1 MTIKMKYE
9 EIYIGQ
15 KATLRHKITQNDIE
29 KFVDL
34 SGDDNKLHVNKEF
47 AAKTSFKKPV
57 VHGMIGASFIS
68 TVIGTKIPGD
78 GALWFSQTLEFLL
91 PVRVGDEITVIAE
104 VSKKIDRDRTIEL
117 NVEIQNQNRQVVTRG
132 VSKVKVLD
140 ELERAVET
148 IKEDTERKVAL
159 VVGATGG
166 LGGAV
171 SVQLAKDGYDVV
183 LHYYSNKDKANKLKK
198 EIETMTEGKAYTI
211 QADINDERDIE
222 NLVEQAIREA
232 YRIDCYVNC
241 ASTPIPP
248 INVTDLNYGD
258 FEKQMNLNIK
268 INLSFFKK
276 LLPQM
281 IERKYGKMITIG
293 SLFSDKPNP
302 NLVHYATAKAALE
315 GFTRAMAFELAPKGI
330 RVNMVSPS
338 MIATDLTAD
347 IPEKMKLLSAMQTP
361 LRRLATPEDVA
372 GAVSFLASEKSDYL
386 SGEVIRIN
394 GGQIM
399 K

>member
-1 MTIKMKYE
+1 MKYE
-9 EIYIGQ
+9 EIFVGQ
-15 KATLRHKITQNDIE
+15 KETLSHKVTQSDIE

-68 TVIGTKIPGD
+68 TIIGTKIPGD

-104 VSKKIDRDRTIEL
+104 VTKKIDRDRTIEL

-132 VSKVKVLD
+132 ISKVKVLE
-140 ELERAVET
+140 ELEQAVEEVKAENT
-148 IKEDTERKVAL
+148 KKVAL

-166 LGGAV
+166 IGSAV
-171 SVQLAKDGYDVV
+171 AKALAADGYDVI
-183 LHYYSNKDKANKLKK
+183 LHYHSNKDKANQIKK
-198 EIETMTEGKAYTI
+198 EIEEKTDSKAYVI
-211 QADINDERDIE
+211 SANIHSEKDIE
-222 NLVEQAIREA
+222 ELVSQSMREV
-232 YRIDCYVNC
+232 YRIDCFVNC

-248 INVTDLNYGD
+248 INVADLTWED
-258 FEKQMNLNIK
+258 FEKQMDLNIK
-268 INLSFFKK
+268 INLSFIKK

-281 IERKYGKMITIG
+281 TERKYGKIIAVG

-302 NLVHYATAKAALE
+302 NLVHYVTAKAALE

-361 LRRLATPEDVA
+361 LRRLALPEDVA

>member
-1 MTIKMKYE
+1 MKYE
-9 EIYIGQ
+9 NIFIGQ
-15 KATLRHKITQNDIE
+15 KETLSHKVTQSDIE

-68 TVIGTKIPGD
+68 TIIGTKIPGD
-78 GALWFSQTLEFLL
+78 GALWYSQTLDFLL

-104 VSKKIDRDRTIEL
+104 VTKKIDRDRTIEL
-117 NVEIQNQNRQVVTRG
+117 SVEIQNQNRQVVTRG
-132 VSKVKVLD
+132 ISKVKVLE
-140 ELERAVET
+140 ELEKAVEE
-148 IKEDTERKVAL
+148 IKEETTNRVAL

-166 LGGAV
+166 IGSAV
-171 SVQLAKDGYDVV
+171 AIQLAHDGYDVII
-183 LHYYSNKDKANKLKK
+183 HYHSNKEKADKIKQ
-198 EIETMTEGKAYTI
+198 EIESATKSKVYAI
-211 QADINDERDIE
+211 QADINQEKDIE
-222 NLVEQAIREA
+222 NLIAQAMREA
-232 YRIDCYVNC
+232 YRVDCFVNC

-248 INVTDLNYGD
+248 INVSDLTWED
-258 FEKQMNLNIK
+258 FLNQMNLNIK
-268 INLSFFKK
+268 INLSFIKK

-281 IERKYGKMITIG
+281 MERKYGKIITIG
-293 SLFSDKPNP
+293 SLFSDKTNP
-302 NLVHYATAKAALE
+302 NLVHYATAKSALE
-315 GFTRAMAFELAPKGI
+315 GFTKAMAFELAPKGI

-361 LRRLATPEDVA
+361 LRRLALPEDVA
-372 GAVSFLASEKSDYL
+372 GAVSYLASDKSDFL

-394 GGQIM
+394 GGQYM

>member
-1 MTIKMKYE
+1 MKYE
-9 EIYIGQ
+9 EIFIGQ
-15 KATLRHKITQNDIE
+15 KETLSHKVTQSDIE

-68 TVIGTKIPGD
+68 TIIGTRIPGD

-91 PVRVGDEITVIAE
+91 PVRVGDVITVIAE
-104 VSKKIDRDRTIEL
+104 VTKKIDRDRTIEL

-132 VSKVKVLD
+132 VSKVKVLE
-140 ELERAVET
+140 ELEKAVEEIREET
-148 IKEDTERKVAL
+148 TNKVAL
-159 VVGATGG
+159 VIGATGG
-166 LGGAV
+166 IGSAV
-171 SVQLAKDGYDVV
+171 ALQLAKDSYDVV
-183 LHYYSNKDKANKLKK
+183 LHYHSNKDKAIVLKK
-198 EIETMTEGKAYTI
+198 QIEEATECKVYPI
-211 QADINDERDIE
+211 QADINDEKDVE
-222 NLVEQAIREA
+222 NLISQAIREA
-232 YRIDCYVNC
+232 YRIDCFVNC

-248 INVTDLNYGD
+248 INVTDLTWED
-258 FEKQMNLNIK
+258 FQSQMNLNIK
-268 INLSFFKK
+268 INLSFFKL

-281 IERKYGKMITIG
+281 LERKYGKMIMVG

-315 GFTRAMAFELAPKGI
+315 GFTKAMAFELAPKGI

-347 IPEKMKLLSAMQTP
+347 IPEKMKLLSAMNTP
-361 LRRLATPEDVA
+361 LRRLALPEDVA

-386 SGEVIRIN
+386 SGEVIHVN
-394 GGQIM
+394 GGQYM

>member
-1 MTIKMKYE
+1 MKYE
-9 EIYIGQ
+9 EIFIGQ
-15 KATLRHKITQNDIE
+15 KETLSHKVTQSDIE

-68 TVIGTKIPGD
+68 TIIGTRIPGD

-104 VSKKIDRDRTIEL
+104 VTKKIDRDRTIEL

-132 VSKVKVLD
+132 VSKVKVLE
-140 ELERAVET
+140 ELEKAVEE
-148 IKEDTERKVAL
+148 IKEETTNKVAL

-166 LGGAV
+166 IGSAV
-171 SVQLAKDGYDVV
+171 ALQLAKDGYDVI
-183 LHYYSNKDKANKLKK
+183 LHYHSNKEKANTLKK
-198 EIETMTEGKAYTI
+198 QIEEETERRVIPI
-211 QADINDERDIE
+211 QANINDEKDIE
-222 NLVEQAIREA
+222 NLMTQAMREA
-232 YRIDCYVNC
+232 YRIDCFVNC

-248 INVTDLNYGD
+248 INVTDLTWED
-258 FEKQMNLNIK
+258 FQSQMNLNIK
-268 INLSFFKK
+268 INLSFVKK

-281 IERKYGKMITIG
+281 LERKYGKLIMVG

-315 GFTRAMAFELAPKGI
+315 GFTKAMAFELAPKGI

-347 IPEKMKLLSAMQTP
+347 IPEKMKLLSAMNTP
-361 LRRLATPEDVA
+361 LRRLALPEDVA
-372 GAVSFLASEKSDYL
+372 GAVSFLASNKSDYL
-386 SGEVIRIN
+386 SGEVIHIN
-394 GGQIM
+394 GGQYM

>member
-1 MTIKMKYE
+1 MKYE
-9 EIYIGQ
+9 EIFIGQ
-15 KATLRHKITQNDIE
+15 KESLTHKVTQSDIE

-68 TVIGTKIPGD
+68 TIIGTKIPGD

-91 PVRVGDEITVIAE
+91 PVRVGDVITVIAE
-104 VSKKIDRDRTIEL
+104 VIKKIDRDRTIEL

-132 VSKVKVLD
+132 ISKVKVLE
-140 ELERAVET
+140 ELEKVVEE
-148 IKEDTERKVAL
+148 IKEETTNKVAL

-166 LGGAV
+166 IGSAV
-171 SVQLAKDGYDVV
+171 ALQLATDGYDVI
-183 LHYYSNKDKANKLKK
+183 LHYHSNKDKANSLKK
-198 EIETMTEGKAYTI
+198 QIEEATDSKVYTI
-211 QADINDERDIE
+211 QANINEEKDIE
-222 NLVEQAIREA
+222 NLMSQAMREA
-232 YRIDCYVNC
+232 YRIDCFVNC

-248 INVTDLNYGD
+248 IKVTELTWDD
-258 FEKQMNLNIK
+258 FMSQLNLNIK
-268 INLSFFKK
+268 INLFFFNQ

-281 IERKYGKMITIG
+281 LERKYGKMIMVG

-315 GFTRAMAFELAPKGI
+315 GFTKAMAFELAPKGI

-347 IPEKMKLLSAMQTP
+347 IPEKMKVLSAMNTP
-361 LRRLATPEDVA
+361 LRRLALPEDVA
-372 GAVSFLASEKSDYL
+372 GAVSFLASNKSDYL
-386 SGEVIRIN
+386 SGEVIHIN
-394 GGQIM
+394 GGQYM

>member
-1 MTIKMKYE
+1 MRYE
-9 EIYIGQ
+9 DIFIGQ
-15 KATLRHKITQNDIE
+15 KESLSHKVTQSDIE

-68 TVIGTKIPGD
+68 TIIGTKIPGD

-91 PVRVGDEITVIAE
+91 PVRVGDEITVTAE
-104 VSKKIDRDRTIEL
+104 VTKKSDRDRTIEL

-132 VSKVKVLD
+132 ISKVKVLE
-140 ELERAVET
+140 ELVEAVET
-148 IKEDTERKVAL
+148 LKKETEKKVAL

-166 LGGAV
+166 IGSAV
-171 SVQLAKDGYDVV
+171 ACQLAEDGYDVI
-183 LHYYSNKDKANKLKK
+183 LNYHSNKEKANRLKR
-198 EIETMTEGKAYTI
+198 EIEEQTQSKAYAI

-222 NLVEQAIREA
+222 NLVEQAMREV
-232 YRIDCYVNC
+232 YRIDCFVNC

-248 INVTDLNYGD
+248 INVTELNYSD
-258 FEKQMNLNIK
+258 FEKQMDLNIK
-268 INLSFFKK
+268 INLSFIKK

-281 IERKYGKMITIG
+281 IERKNGKIITVG

-394 GGQIM
+394 GGQLM

>member
-1 MTIKMKYE
+1 MKYE
-9 EIYIGQ
+9 EIFIGQ
-15 KATLRHKITQNDIE
+15 KETLSHKVTQSDIE

-68 TVIGTKIPGD
+68 TIIGTRIPGD

-91 PVRVGDEITVIAE
+91 PVRVGDVITVIAE
-104 VSKKIDRDRTIEL
+104 VTKKIDRDRTIEL

-132 VSKVKVLD
+132 ISKVKVLE
-140 ELERAVET
+140 ELEKAVEE
-148 IKEDTERKVAL
+148 IKEETSNKVAL

-166 LGGAV
+166 IGSAV
-171 SVQLAKDGYDVV
+171 ALQLATDGYDVI
-183 LHYYSNKDKANKLKK
+183 LHYHSNKDKANSLKK
-198 EIETMTEGKAYTI
+198 QIEEATDSKVYTI
-211 QADINDERDIE
+211 QANINEEKDIE
-222 NLVEQAIREA
+222 NLMSQAMREA
-232 YRIDCYVNC
+232 YRIDCFVNC

-248 INVTDLNYGD
+248 IKVTDLTWDD
-258 FEKQMNLNIK
+258 FMSQLNLNIK
-268 INLSFFKK
+268 INLFFFNQ

-281 IERKYGKMITIG
+281 LERKYGKMIMVG

-315 GFTRAMAFELAPKGI
+315 GFTKAMAFELAPKGI

-347 IPEKMKLLSAMQTP
+347 IPEKMKVLSAMNTP
-361 LRRLATPEDVA
+361 LRRLALPEDVA
-372 GAVSFLASEKSDYL
+372 GAVSFLASNKSDYL
-386 SGEVIRIN
+386 SGEVIHIN
-394 GGQIM
+394 GGQYM

>member
-1 MTIKMKYE
+1 MKYE
-9 EIYIGQ
+9 DIYIGQ
-15 KATLRHKITQNDIE
+15 KETLSHQVTQTDIE

-68 TVIGTKIPGD
+68 TIIGTKIPGD

-104 VSKKIDRDRTIEL
+104 VTKKIDRDRTIEL

-132 VSKVKVLD
+132 VSKVKVLE
-140 ELERAVET
+140 ELEKAVEEVKAENT
-148 IKEDTERKVAL
+148 KKVAL

-166 LGGAV
+166 IGSAV
-171 SVQLAKDGYDVV
+171 AKALAADGYDVI
-183 LHYYSNKDKANKLKK
+183 LHYYSNKEKANLLKK
-198 EIETMTEGKAYTI
+198 EIEKNTESKAFI
-211 QADINDERDIE
+211 IPANIHSERDIE
-222 NLVEQAIREA
+222 ELVSQSMREA
-232 YRIDCYVNC
+232 YRIDCFVNC

-248 INVTDLNYGD
+248 INVTDLTWED

-268 INLSFFKK
+268 INLSFIKK

-281 IERKYGKMITIG
+281 VERKYGKIITIG

-315 GFTRAMAFELAPKGI
+315 GFTRALAFELAPKGI

-361 LRRLATPEDVA
+361 LRRLALPEDVA

>member
-1 MTIKMKYE
+1 MKYE
-9 EIYIGQ
+9 EIFVGQ
-15 KATLRHKITQNDIE
+15 KETLSHKVTQSDIE

-68 TVIGTKIPGD
+68 TIIGTKIPGD
-78 GALWFSQTLEFLL
+78 GALWFSQSLEFLL

-104 VSKKIDRDRTIEL
+104 VTKKIDRDRTIEL

-132 VSKVKVLD
+132 VSKVKVLE
-140 ELERAVET
+140 ELEQAVEEVKAENT
-148 IKEDTERKVAL
+148 KRVAL

-166 LGGAV
+166 IGSAV
-171 SVQLAKDGYDVV
+171 SKALAADGYDVI
-183 LHYYSNKDKANKLKK
+183 LHYHSNKDKANQIKK
-198 EIETMTEGKAYTI
+198 EIEEQTNSKAYVI
-211 QADINDERDIE
+211 PANIHSEKDIE
-222 NLVEQAIREA
+222 ELVSQSMRKA
-232 YRIDCYVNC
+232 YRIDCFVNC

-248 INVTDLNYGD
+248 INVADLTWED
-258 FEKQMNLNIK
+258 FEKQLDLNIK
-268 INLSFFKK
+268 INLSFVKK

-281 IERKYGKMITIG
+281 TERKYGKIITVG

-361 LRRLATPEDVA
+361 LRRLALPEDVA

>member
-1 MTIKMKYE
+1 MKYE
-9 EIYIGQ
+9 DIYIGQ
-15 KATLRHKITQNDIE
+15 KETLSHQVTQTDIE

-68 TVIGTKIPGD
+68 TIIGTKIPGD

-104 VSKKIDRDRTIEL
+104 VTKKIDRDRTIEL

-132 VSKVKVLD
+132 VSKVKVLE
-140 ELERAVET
+140 ELEKAVEEVKAENT
-148 IKEDTERKVAL
+148 KKVAL

-166 LGGAV
+166 IGSAV
-171 SVQLAKDGYDVV
+171 AKALAADGYDVI
-183 LHYYSNKDKANKLKK
+183 LHYYSNKEKANLLKK
-198 EIETMTEGKAYTI
+198 EIEKNTESKAFI
-211 QADINDERDIE
+211 IPANIHSERDIE
-222 NLVEQAIREA
+222 ELVSQSMREA
-232 YRIDCYVNC
+232 YRIDCFVNC

-248 INVTDLNYGD
+248 INVADLAWED
-258 FEKQMNLNIK
+258 FEKQMDLNIK
-268 INLSFFKK
+268 INLSFVKK

-281 IERKYGKMITIG
+281 VERKYGKIITVG
-293 SLFSDKPNP
+293 SLFSDKPNH

-361 LRRLATPEDVA
+361 LRRLALPEDVA

-386 SGEVIRIN
+386 SGEVIRVN

>member
-1 MTIKMKYE
+1 MKYE
-9 EIYIGQ
+9 DIYVGQ
-15 KATLRHKITQNDIE
+15 KESLRHKVTQSDIE

-68 TVIGTKIPGD
+68 TIIGTKIPGD

-91 PVRVGDEITVIAE
+91 PVRIDDEITVTAE
-104 VSKKIDRDRTIEL
+104 VTKKIDRDRTIEL
-117 NVEIQNQNRQVVTRG
+117 NIEIQNQNRQVVTRG
-132 VSKVKVLD
+132 VSKVKVLE
-140 ELERAVET
+140 ELEAAVET
-148 IKEDTERKVAL
+148 LRQETEKKVAL

-166 LGGAV
+166 IGSAV
-171 SVQLAKDGYDVV
+171 AKQLAMDGYDVV
-183 LHYYSNKDKANKLKK
+183 LHYHSNKDKANLLKK
-198 EIETMTEGKAYTI
+198 EIEEQTEANAYTI

-222 NLVEQAIREA
+222 NLVEQSMREA
-232 YRIDCYVNC
+232 YRVDCYVNC

-248 INVTDLNYGD
+248 INVTELNYSD
-258 FEKQMNLNIK
+258 FEKQMGLNIK
-268 INLSFFKK
+268 INLSFIKK

-281 IERKYGKMITIG
+281 LERKYGKFITIG

-372 GAVSFLASEKSDYL
+372 GAVSFLASNKSDYL
-386 SGEVIRIN
+386 SGEVIHIN
-394 GGQIM
+394 GGQLM

>member
-1 MTIKMKYE
+1 M
-9 EIYIGQ
+9 GQ
-15 KATLRHKITQNDIE
+15 RTSLCHKVTQSDIE

-68 TVIGTKIPGD
+68 TIIGTKIPGD

-91 PVRVGDEITVIAE
+91 PVRVGDEITVTAE
-104 VSKKIDRDRTIEL
+104 VTKKNDRDRIIEL

-132 VSKVKVLD
+132 LSKVKVLE
-140 ELERAVET
+140 ELVEAVEAL
-148 IKEDTERKVAL
+148 KRETEKKVAL
-159 VVGATGG
+159 VVGSTGG
-166 LGGAV
+166 IGSAV
-171 SVQLAKDGYDVV
+171 ARQLAKDGYDVV
-183 LHYYSNKDKANKLKK
+183 LHYYSNKDKAYALKK
-198 EIETMTEGKAYTI
+198 EIEEKSSSNAFPI
-211 QADINDERDIE
+211 QADINNERDIE
-222 NLVEQAIREA
+222 NLIEQVMRKT

-248 INVTDLNYGD
+248 INVTELTYHD
-258 FEKQMNLNIK
+258 FEKQLDLNIR
-268 INLSFFKK
+268 INLLFINK

-281 IERKYGKMITIG
+281 IERKYGKVITIG

-315 GFTRAMAFELAPKGI
+315 GFTRALAFELAPKGI

-372 GAVSFLASEKSDYL
+372 GAVAFLASENSDYL
-386 SGEVIRIN
+386 SGEVIRVN

>member
-1 MTIKMKYE
+1 MKYE
-9 EIYIGQ
+9 EIFIGQ
-15 KATLRHKITQNDIE
+15 KETLSHKVTQSDIE

-68 TVIGTKIPGD
+68 TIIGTRIPGD

-91 PVRVGDEITVIAE
+91 PVRVGDVITVIAE
-104 VSKKIDRDRTIEL
+104 VTKKIDRDRTIEL

-132 VSKVKVLD
+132 VSKVKVLE
-140 ELERAVET
+140 ELEKAVEE
-148 IKEDTERKVAL
+148 IKEETTNKVAL

-166 LGGAV
+166 IGSAV
-171 SVQLAKDGYDVV
+171 ALQLAKDGYDVV
-183 LHYYSNKDKANKLKK
+183 LHYHSNKEKANALKK
-198 EIETMTEGKAYTI
+198 QIEEVTEYKAYPI
-211 QADINDERDIE
+211 QANINEEKDIE
-222 NLVEQAIREA
+222 NLISQTMREA
-232 YRIDCYVNC
+232 YRIDCFVNC

-248 INVTDLNYGD
+248 INVTDLTWED
-258 FEKQMNLNIK
+258 FQSQMNLNIK
-268 INLSFFKK
+268 INLSFIKK

-281 IERKYGKMITIG
+281 LERKYGKLIMVG

-315 GFTRAMAFELAPKGI
+315 GFTKAMAFELAPKGI

-347 IPEKMKLLSAMQTP
+347 IPEKMKLLSAMNTP
-361 LRRLATPEDVA
+361 LRRLALPEDVA
-372 GAVSFLASEKSDYL
+372 GAVSFLASNKSDYL
-386 SGEVIRIN
+386 SGEVIHIN
-394 GGQIM
+394 GGQYM

>member
-1 MTIKMKYE
+1 MKYE
-9 EIYIGQ
+9 DIYIGQ
-15 KATLRHKITQNDIE
+15 KETLSHQVTQTDIE

-68 TVIGTKIPGD
+68 TIIGTKIPGD

-104 VSKKIDRDRTIEL
+104 VTKKIDRDRTIEL

-132 VSKVKVLD
+132 VSKVKVLE
-140 ELERAVET
+140 ELEKAVEEVKAENT
-148 IKEDTERKVAL
+148 KKVAL

-166 LGGAV
+166 IGSAV
-171 SVQLAKDGYDVV
+171 AKALAADGYDVI
-183 LHYYSNKDKANKLKK
+183 LHYYSNKEKANLLKK
-198 EIETMTEGKAYTI
+198 EIEKNTESKAFI
-211 QADINDERDIE
+211 IPANIHSERDIE
-222 NLVEQAIREA
+222 ELVSQSMREA
-232 YRIDCYVNC
+232 YRIDCFVNC

-248 INVTDLNYGD
+248 INVADLAWED
-258 FEKQMNLNIK
+258 FEKQMDLNIK
-268 INLSFFKK
+268 INLSFVKK

-281 IERKYGKMITIG
+281 VERKYGKIITVG

-361 LRRLATPEDVA
+361 LRRLALPEDVA

-386 SGEVIRIN
+386 SGEVIRVN

>member
-1 MTIKMKYE
+1 MKYE
-9 EIYIGQ
+9 EIFVGQ
-15 KATLRHKITQNDIE
+15 KESLTHKVTQSDIE
-29 KFVDL
+29 KFVEL

-68 TVIGTKIPGD
+68 TIIGTRIPGD

-91 PVRVGDEITVIAE
+91 PVRVGDVITVIAE
-104 VSKKIDRDRTIEL
+104 VTKKIDRDRTIEL

-132 VSKVKVLD
+132 VSKVKVLE
-140 ELERAVET
+140 ELEKAVEE
-148 IKEDTERKVAL
+148 IKEETTNKVAL

-166 LGGAV
+166 IGSAV
-171 SVQLAKDGYDVV
+171 ALQLAKDGFDVI
-183 LHYYSNKDKANKLKK
+183 LHYHSNKEKANTLKK
-198 EIETMTEGKAYTI
+198 QIEEATESKAFPI
-211 QADINDERDIE
+211 QANINEEKDIE
-222 NLVEQAIREA
+222 NLISQAMRKA
-232 YRIDCYVNC
+232 CRIDCFVNC

-248 INVTDLNYGD
+248 INVTDLTWDD
-258 FEKQMNLNIK
+258 FQSQMNLNIK
-268 INLSFFKK
+268 INLSFIKK

-281 IERKYGKMITIG
+281 LERKYGKLIMVG

-315 GFTRAMAFELAPKGI
+315 GFTKAMAFELAPKGV

-347 IPEKMKLLSAMQTP
+347 IPEKMKLLSAMNTP
-361 LRRLATPEDVA
+361 LRRLALPEDVA
-372 GAVSFLASEKSDYL
+372 GAVSYLASSKSDYL
-386 SGEVIRIN
+386 SGEVIHIN
-394 GGQIM
+394 GGQYM

>member
-1 MTIKMKYE
+1 MKYE
-9 EIYIGQ
+9 DIFIGQ
-15 KATLRHKITQNDIE
+15 KETLSHQVTQTDIE

-68 TVIGTKIPGD
+68 TIIGTKIPGD

-104 VSKKIDRDRTIEL
+104 VTKKIDRDRTIEL

-132 VSKVKVLD
+132 VSKVKVLE
-140 ELERAVET
+140 ELEKAVEEVKAENT
-148 IKEDTERKVAL
+148 KKVAL
-159 VVGATGG
+159 IVGATGG
-166 LGGAV
+166 IGSAV
-171 SVQLAKDGYDVV
+171 AKTLAADGYNVI
-183 LHYYSNKDKANKLKK
+183 LHYHSNKEKANLLKK
-198 EIETMTEGKAYTI
+198 
-211 QADINDERDIE
+211 DIE
-222 NLVEQAIREA
+222 KKNESKAFIIPANIHSEKDIEELVSQSMREA
-232 YRIDCYVNC
+232 YRIDCFVNC

-248 INVTDLNYGD
+248 INVADLTWED

-268 INLSFFKK
+268 INLSIIKK

-281 IERKYGKMITIG
+281 VERKYGKIITIG

-315 GFTRAMAFELAPKGI
+315 GFTRALAFELAPKGI

-338 MIATDLTAD
+338 MIATNLTAD

-361 LRRLATPEDVA
+361 LRRLALPEDVA

-386 SGEVIRIN
+386 SGEVIRVN

>member
-1 MTIKMKYE
+1 MRYE
-9 EIYIGQ
+9 DIYVGQ
-15 KATLRHKITQNDIE
+15 KESLRHKVTQSDIE

-68 TVIGTKIPGD
+68 TIIGTKIPGD

-91 PVRVGDEITVIAE
+91 PVRIGDEITVTAE
-104 VSKKIDRDRTIEL
+104 VTKKIDRDRTIEL
-117 NVEIQNQNRQVVTRG
+117 NIEIQNQNRQVVTRG
-132 VSKVKVLD
+132 VSKVKVLE
-140 ELERAVET
+140 ELEAAVET
-148 IKEDTERKVAL
+148 LRQETEKKVAL

-166 LGGAV
+166 IGSAV
-171 SVQLAKDGYDVV
+171 AKQLAMDGYDVV
-183 LHYYSNKDKANKLKK
+183 LHYHSNKDKANLLKK
-198 EIETMTEGKAYTI
+198 EIEEQTEANAYTI

-222 NLVEQAIREA
+222 NLVEQSMREA
-232 YRIDCYVNC
+232 YRVDCYVNC

-248 INVTDLNYGD
+248 INVTDLNYSD
-258 FEKQMNLNIK
+258 FEKQMGLNIK
-268 INLSFFKK
+268 INLSFIKK

-281 IERKYGKMITIG
+281 LERKYGKFITIG

-372 GAVSFLASEKSDYL
+372 GAVSFLASNKSDYL
-386 SGEVIRIN
+386 SGEVIHIN
-394 GGQIM
+394 GGQLM

>member
-1 MTIKMKYE
+1 MKYE
-9 EIYIGQ
+9 EIFIGQ
-15 KATLRHKITQNDIE
+15 KETLSHKVTQSDIE

-68 TVIGTKIPGD
+68 TIIGTKIPGD

-104 VSKKIDRDRTIEL
+104 VTKKIDRDRTIEL

-132 VSKVKVLD
+132 ISKVKVLE
-140 ELERAVET
+140 ELEQAVEE
-148 IKEDTERKVAL
+148 IKVENTKKVAL

-166 LGGAV
+166 VGSAV
-171 SVQLAKDGYDVV
+171 AKALAADGYDVI
-183 LHYYSNKDKANKLKK
+183 LHYHSNKDKVNQIKKQIEENTDSKTYVIPANIHSEK
-198 EIETMTEGKAYTI
+198 
-211 QADINDERDIE
+211 DIE
-222 NLVEQAIREA
+222 ELVSQSMREA
-232 YRIDCYVNC
+232 YRIDCFVNC

-248 INVTDLNYGD
+248 INVVDLTWED
-258 FEKQMNLNIK
+258 FEKQMDLNIK
-268 INLSFFKK
+268 INLSFIKK

-281 IERKYGKMITIG
+281 IDRKYGKIITVG
-293 SLFSDKPNP
+293 SLFSDKPNS

-361 LRRLATPEDVA
+361 LRRLALPEDVA

>member
-1 MTIKMKYE
+1 M
-9 EIYIGQ
+9 
-15 KATLRHKITQNDIE
+15 
-29 KFVDL
+29 
-34 SGDDNKLHVNKEF
+34 
-47 AAKTSFKKPV
+47 
-57 VHGMIGASFIS
+57 
-68 TVIGTKIPGD
+68 
-78 GALWFSQTLEFLL
+78 
-91 PVRVGDEITVIAE
+91 
-104 VSKKIDRDRTIEL
+104 
-117 NVEIQNQNRQVVTRG
+117 
-132 VSKVKVLD
+132 
-140 ELERAVET
+140 
-148 IKEDTERKVAL
+148 
-159 VVGATGG
+159 VGATGG
-166 LGGAV
+166 IGSAV
-171 SVQLAKDGYDVV
+171 AKTLAADGYDVII
-183 LHYYSNKDKANKLKK
+183 HYHSNKDKANQIKK
-198 EIETMTEGKAYTI
+198 EIEEKTDSKAYVI
-211 QADINDERDIE
+211 SANIHLEKDIE
-222 NLVEQAIREA
+222 ELVSQSMREA
-232 YRIDCYVNC
+232 YRIDCFVNC

-248 INVTDLNYGD
+248 INVADLTWDD
-258 FEKQMNLNIK
+258 FEKQMDLNIK
-268 INLSFFKK
+268 INLSFIKK

-281 IERKYGKMITIG
+281 TERKYGKIITVG

-361 LRRLATPEDVA
+361 LRRLALPEDVA

>member
-1 MTIKMKYE
+1 MRYE
-9 EIYIGQ
+9 DIYVGQ
-15 KATLRHKITQNDIE
+15 KESLRHKVTQSDIE

-68 TVIGTKIPGD
+68 TIIGTKIPGD

-91 PVRVGDEITVIAE
+91 PVRIGDEITVTAE
-104 VSKKIDRDRTIEL
+104 VTKKIDRDRTIEL
-117 NVEIQNQNRQVVTRG
+117 NIEIQNQNRQVVTRG
-132 VSKVKVLD
+132 VSKVKVLE
-140 ELERAVET
+140 ELEAAVET
-148 IKEDTERKVAL
+148 LRQETEKKVAL

-166 LGGAV
+166 IGSAV
-171 SVQLAKDGYDVV
+171 AKQLAMDGYDVV
-183 LHYYSNKDKANKLKK
+183 LHYHSNKDKANLLKK
-198 EIETMTEGKAYTI
+198 EIEEQTEANAYTI

-222 NLVEQAIREA
+222 NLVNQSMREA
-232 YRIDCYVNC
+232 YRVDCYVNC

-248 INVTDLNYGD
+248 INVTDLNYSD
-258 FEKQMNLNIK
+258 FEKQMDLNIK
-268 INLSFFKK
+268 INLSFIKK

-281 IERKYGKMITIG
+281 LERKYGKIITVG

-372 GAVSFLASEKSDYL
+372 GAVSFLASNKSDYL
-386 SGEVIRIN
+386 SGEVIHIN
-394 GGQIM
+394 GGQLM

>member
-1 MTIKMKYE
+1 MKYE
-9 EIYIGQ
+9 EIFIGQ
-15 KATLRHKITQNDIE
+15 KETLSHKVTQSDIE

-68 TVIGTKIPGD
+68 TIIGTRIPGD

-91 PVRVGDEITVIAE
+91 PVRVGDVITVIAE
-104 VSKKIDRDRTIEL
+104 VTKKIDRDRTIEL

-132 VSKVKVLD
+132 VSKVKVLE
-140 ELERAVET
+140 ELENAVEEIREET
-148 IKEDTERKVAL
+148 TNKVAL
-159 VVGATGG
+159 VIGATGG
-166 LGGAV
+166 IGSAV
-171 SVQLAKDGYDVV
+171 ALQLAKDGYDVV
-183 LHYYSNKDKANKLKK
+183 LHYHSNKDKANVLKK
-198 EIETMTEGKAYTI
+198 QIEEATECKVYPI
-211 QADINDERDIE
+211 QADINDEKDIE
-222 NLVEQAIREA
+222 NLISQAMREA
-232 YRIDCYVNC
+232 YRIDCFVNC

-248 INVTDLNYGD
+248 INVTDLTWED
-258 FEKQMNLNIK
+258 FQSQMNLNIK
-268 INLSFFKK
+268 INLSFFKL

-281 IERKYGKMITIG
+281 LERKYGKMIMVG

-315 GFTRAMAFELAPKGI
+315 GFTKAMAFELAPKGI

-347 IPEKMKLLSAMQTP
+347 IPEKMKLLSAMNTP
-361 LRRLATPEDVA
+361 LRRLALPEDVA

-386 SGEVIRIN
+386 SGEVIHVN
-394 GGQIM
+394 GGQYM

>member
-1 MTIKMKYE
+1 MKYE
-9 EIYIGQ
+9 EIFIGQ
-15 KATLRHKITQNDIE
+15 KETLSHKVTQSDIE

-68 TVIGTKIPGD
+68 TIIGTRIPGD

-91 PVRVGDEITVIAE
+91 PVRVGDVITVVAE
-104 VSKKIDRDRTIEL
+104 VTKKIDRDRTIEL

-132 VSKVKVLD
+132 ISKVKVLE
-140 ELERAVET
+140 ELEKAVEE
-148 IKEDTERKVAL
+148 IKEETTNKVAL

-166 LGGAV
+166 IGSAV
-171 SVQLAKDGYDVV
+171 ALQLAGDGYDVI
-183 LHYYSNKDKANKLKK
+183 LHYHSNKEKVNTLKK
-198 EIETMTEGKAYTI
+198 QIEEATDSKVYTI
-211 QADINDERDIE
+211 QANINEEKDIE
-222 NLVEQAIREA
+222 NLMSQAMREA
-232 YRIDCYVNC
+232 YRIDCFVNC

-248 INVTDLNYGD
+248 IKVTDLTWDD
-258 FEKQMNLNIK
+258 FMSQLNLNIK
-268 INLSFFKK
+268 INLFFFNQ

-281 IERKYGKMITIG
+281 LERKYGKMIMVG

-315 GFTRAMAFELAPKGI
+315 GFTKAMAFELAPKGI

-347 IPEKMKLLSAMQTP
+347 IPEKMKVLSAMNTP
-361 LRRLATPEDVA
+361 LRRLALPEDVA
-372 GAVSFLASEKSDYL
+372 GAVSFLASNKSDYL
-386 SGEVIRIN
+386 SGEVIHIN
-394 GGQIM
+394 GGQYM

>member
-1 MTIKMKYE
+1 MKYE

-104 VSKKIDRDRTIEL
+104 VTKKIDRDRTIEL

-132 VSKVKVLD
+132 VSKVKVLE

-148 IKEDTERKVAL
+148 IKENTERKVAL

-198 EIETMTEGKAYTI
+198 EIETMTEVKAYTI
-211 QADINDERDIE
+211 HADINDERDIE